1 MKWKSDN
8 SDKVWSVRLLIEG
21 ERASVAHLKCG
32 DETIQSDVT
41 ITFDKQSGS
50 IYVNDDGKKLNP
62 KITKVGDSW
71 WVTVSGQTFVV
82 TEALHN
88 SKSTTEDQGGLTAPM
103 PGIVRQVNVDTGQK
117 VRKGQPLM
125 VLEAMKMEHQI
136 IAPQAGKIEAIHYN
150 EGDRVEMGSV
160 LISISE

>member
-1 MKWKSDN
+1 
-8 SDKVWSVRLLIEG
+8 
-21 ERASVAHLKCG
+21 
-32 DETIQSDVT
+32 
-41 ITFDKQSGS
+41 
-50 IYVNDDGKKLNP
+50 
-62 KITKVGDSW
+62 
-71 WVTVSGQTFVV
+71 
-82 TEALHN
+82 
-88 SKSTTEDQGGLTAPM
+88 LTAPM

-160 LISISE
+160 LISIFE

>member
-8 SDKVWSVRLLIEG
+8 SDKIWSVRLLIEG

-50 IYVNDDGKKLNP
+50 VYVNDDGKKLNP

-103 PGIVRQVNVDTGQK
+103 PGIVRQECRYWTESTEG
-117 VRKGQPLM
+117 PTLM

-160 LISISE
+160 LISIFE